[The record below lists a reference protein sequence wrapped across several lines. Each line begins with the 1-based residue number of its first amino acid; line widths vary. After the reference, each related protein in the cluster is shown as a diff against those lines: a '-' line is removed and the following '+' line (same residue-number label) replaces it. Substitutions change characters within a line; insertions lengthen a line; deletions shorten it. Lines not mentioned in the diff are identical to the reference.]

1 MTVDVQYR
9 DLLRYILKTGK
20 FHNDPNRVNVR
31 RLNVPKYQFQV
42 PIDTV
47 PAISLKKSFPMMAMK
62 ELSLFMRGETDIRK
76 YWEAGVNFWTEDWYN
91 FRGYKTGIPIED
103 VKDNHSD
110 IDFELFDMGKVYSYQ
125 YRKFGGTF
133 DQMEDIMRKMIERPM
148 DSSIVVN
155 IWNPRE
161 RKQMTLAPCHY
172 GFNVDMEKVEYGSKT
187 GYGFHLSWVMRS
199 SDVFLG
205 LPMNIM
211 YYFYLG
217 KVLEVVTGHKMLSL
231 TGDLHNVHLYDNSI
245 DDARDVILNKPKHI
259 HKLENLVFSDYLFGD
274 IKNYKAFWD
283 GLPLDAVRLE
293 NYDSYRHYKV
303 PMLPYQ

>member
-1 MTVDVQYR
+1 
-9 DLLRYILKTGK
+9 
-20 FHNDPNRVNVR
+20 
-31 RLNVPKYQFQV
+31 
-42 PIDTV
+42 
-47 PAISLKKSFPMMAMK
+47 
-62 ELSLFMRGETDIRK
+62 
-76 YWEAGVNFWTEDWYN
+76 
-91 FRGYKTGIPIED
+91 
-103 VKDNHSD
+103 
-110 IDFELFDMGKVYSYQ
+110 
-125 YRKFGGTF
+125 
-133 DQMEDIMRKMIERPM
+133 
-148 DSSIVVN
+148 
-155 IWNPRE
+155 
-161 RKQMTLAPCHY
+161 
-172 GFNVDMEKVEYGSKT
+172 MEKVEYGSKT

-231 TGDLHNVHLYDNSI
+231 TGDLHNVHLYGNSI